1 MSSKLI
7 GVVGETGTGKSTAIK
22 HLDPKETY
30 IINVASKELPF
41 KGSGKLYNED
51 NRNYKEIDDPTE
63 ITRLLKTLSEKA
75 PHIKN
80 VII

>member
-7 GVVGETGTGKSTAIK
+7 GIVGETGTGKSTAIK

-30 IINVASKELPF
+30 IINVAKKELPF
-41 KGSGKLYNED
+41 KGSGKIYNAD
-51 NRNYKEIDDPTE
+51 NKNYKEVDDPTQ

-80 VII
+80 VVI